1 MKQLVIKIESM
12 DELLAWSKELAQ
24 KIDNHELIPETCV
37 VSYQD
42 PEELLAVFTADRRK
56 LLDVIVRQGGT
67 ISDIAA
73 RAHCGLAQA
82 RKNAKV
88 LAEAGVITFEG
99 DVISA
104 IAESVV
110 YEDFPQ
116 AAFHT

>member
-1 MKQLVIKIESM
+1 ME
-12 DELLAWSKELAQ
+12 ELLAWSKELAA
-24 KIDNHELIPETCV
+24 KIDNGEPIPKTCV

-42 PEELLAVFTADRRK
+42 PEDLLAVFTADRRK
-56 LLDVIVRQGGT
+56 LLDVIVRQAGT

-73 RAHCGLAQA
+73 RANCALAE
-82 RKNAKV
+82 AKENV
-88 LAEAGVITFEG
+88 QILAEAGVVTFED

-104 IAESVV
+104 IADSVS